1 MSRNESD
8 NVIIK
13 NNKNSLPRI
22 LCPVKT
28 LFKKED
34 KMKTY
39 VDTGQFTLQ
48 ESLREILQFEGK

>member
-13 NNKNSLPRI
+13 NNKNSLLRT

-28 LFKKED
+28 LFKNED

-39 VDTGQFTLQ
+39 IDTGQLTLQ
-48 ESLREILQFEGK
+48 ESLWDILQFERK